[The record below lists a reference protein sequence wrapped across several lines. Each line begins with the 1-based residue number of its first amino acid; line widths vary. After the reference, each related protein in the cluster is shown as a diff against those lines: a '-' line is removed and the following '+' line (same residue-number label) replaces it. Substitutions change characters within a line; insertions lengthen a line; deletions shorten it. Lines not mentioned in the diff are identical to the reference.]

1 MPTFS
6 HYYEMKI
13 RIRIIMHH
21 LKCNVIQMVIQI
33 LCYNNFINIII
44 VSKPKL
50 SQDTN
55 YHFKRF
61 LIVKYI

>member
-33 LCYNNFINIII
+33 LCYNNLINFII
-44 VSKPKL
+44 VSKPKGRL
-50 SQDTN
+50 ANTRRYNIS
-55 YHFKRF
+55 F
-61 LIVKYI
+61 

>member
-21 LKCNVIQMVIQI
+21 LKCNVNQMVIQI

-55 YHFKRF
+55 F
-61 LIVKYI
+61 

>member
-13 RIRIIMHH
+13 RIRIIMHN

-55 YHFKRF
+55 YHISF
-61 LIVKYI
+61 